1 MPIVVCLVMRNLDY
15 VSTGEHNAFTNS
27 QEFLL
32 GLVA

>member
-15 VSTGEHNAFTNS
+15 VSTGEHDTCTNA
-27 QEFLL
+27 QAFLL